1 MHMHTPKKKKLQKK
15 NWPLKF
21 KYQTK
26 SAKIHMNLMTIK
38 MLEQHLPASADFLGT
53 STFQSSEIG
62 IASS

>member
-1 MHMHTPKKKKLQKK
+1 MHMQTPQKKITKK

-38 MLEQHLPASADFLGT
+38 MLEQHLPASADFPGT
-53 STFQSSEIG
+53 SNFQSNEIG